1 MIQTGEAVKKQ
12 KTFIKGNE
20 ARKYHV
26 NDITEDDFWQVVKE
40 EKLQEGDFDVESS
53 MSFTGSHWCR
63 PTPRDEHRMMEWDE
77 HRSTLDVQD
86 RSTESVASCQMVR
99 IMTHEELPA
108 KRPHP
113 PKPYHTSIGPMR
125 QSLIDRETQ
134 PTMDKHLPALINEH
148 LSPTEC
154 NYPKSM

>member
-77 HRSTLDVQD
+77 HRSTVDVQD
-86 RSTESVASCQMVR
+86 RSTESVASCEAVM
-99 IMTHEELPA
+99 IMTHEEFTA
-108 KRPHP
+108 THPHP
-113 PKPYHTSIGPMR
+113 PKLFIANIDRHNEYTNDRHRDSTSDR
-125 QSLIDRETQ
+125 QSTSFID
-134 PTMDKHLPALINEH
+134 
-148 LSPTEC
+148 
-154 NYPKSM
+154 